1 MWEWVVGC
9 NVGFNWEGNERRF
22 KTDLAALQDQLSGGK
37 RTQGQK
43 LQILI
48 NMFCAR
54 FSTHPIRELLTHSL
68 HSLHSFHSFKTRTR
82 ATRATRFTRSA
93 RSTHSSRSTLQF
105 DEVHRVCYGLTPLRT
120 TNGARPLSW
129 WV

>member
-9 NVGFNWEGNERRF
+9 NVGFNWEENERRF
-22 KTDLAALQDQLSGGK
+22 GTDLEALQDQLGGGK

-54 FSTHPIRELLTHSL
+54 FSTHPIREPLNHSLYSL
-68 HSLHSFHSFKTRTR
+68 HSLHSFKTRTR

-93 RSTHSSRSTLQF
+93 LSTHSPRST
-105 DEVHRVCYGLTPLRT
+105 P
-120 TNGARPLSW
+120 
-129 WV
+129 